1 MCGVQKKHAEGA
13 LRILAIKGKGQF
25 SESLLSESGGRG
37 CAGADAVQGAGGRR
51 NAQSVERDSIIVIR
65 VAQ

>member
-25 SESLLSESGGRG
+25 SESLLSESGDADVPGLMPFRRLVG
-37 CAGADAVQGAGGRR
+37 GAMP
-51 NAQSVERDSIIVIR
+51 R
-65 VAQ
+65 V